1 MSDQDNQDFFEN
13 LQALEN
19 HFKEAFDSEENRD
32 ALFYDEISDTSLRY
46 QVQGDIDQGGMKK
59 VLRSKDLF
67 TLRDVAVAKL
77 IDADQVDN
85 VDRFIKEARLTAS
98 LQHPNI
104 MPVYD
109 MGLDVDGQPYFTM
122 KLFDGQALDEWF
134 ATKSAKGKI
143 SDQERYRESM
153 GISAMA

>member
-1 MSDQDNQDFFEN
+1 M
-13 LQALEN
+13 EN

-32 ALFYDEISDTSLRY
+32 ALFYDEISDTSGRY

-67 TLRDVAVAKL
+67 TLRDVAIAKL

-122 KLFDGQALDEWF
+122 KLFDG
-134 ATKSAKGKI
+134 
-143 SDQERYRESM
+143 SDS
-153 GISAMA
+153 